1 MGFRQWLSKAEEAEA
16 SRLPPRSDLEN
27 QIIEMLKGV
36 FDPEIPVN
44 IYDLGL
50 IYGLKVDTARGTVHI
65 RMTLTAP
72 ACPVAQSF
80 PETVADMVR
89 LVPGIKDV
97 MVEMVWDPPWSKR
110 MMSEAAR
117 LELGML

>member
-1 MGFRQWLSKAEEAEA
+1 MGFRQWLSKAEEAGA
-16 SRLPPRSDLEN
+16 SRLPPRSGLEQN
-27 QIIEMLKGV
+27 VISILHSI